1 MYGCVHE
8 TKGLGRRGFSAV
20 MITIA
25 LSTLFADHLWAQSP
39 STGALIGRTLDPSG
53 AAISGV
59 KIQIIGR
66 DTAVT
71 LSTASDEQGRFG
83 FQLLSPGNYALQ
95 AVKPSFDPLQLDD
108 INISVTE
115 TLRIE
120 LRLHLAT
127 VAQHIEVRS
136 ELSMVQTEDSALG
149 RVVYGAAVT
158 GLPLVTR
165 NYAQIAGLSP
175 GVISGVFNA
184 GELGLG
190 GIALSQISKSND
202 GIYVHGAR
210 SYNNDSQLDGIDVSD
225 VQSTGATSGGIPIPN
240 PDTIQEFKV
249 QTALYDAAYGRFGG
263 ANISV
268 VTRTGSNAFHG
279 SIFEFFRN
287 GVLNANDFFLNEAGQ
302 ARPALEQNQFGFV
315 LGGPIKTDKLFF
327 FGSYQGT
334 RQTNGLAAGQAR
346 IACTATLRTPPLT
359 NDRSPAALGKLFGG
373 MTGAL
378 GGVAVQPD
386 GSNIN
391 PVALTLLNFK
401 LPDGAY
407 LIPTP
412 QTVDPK
418 LPFASQ
424 GFSAFTEPCHFNEDQ
439 FVTNVDYLATEKSK
453 ISGRFFFAD
462 DNQQV
467 AFPGNGLNTVGNING
482 FPSPGDSAFR
492 VFSLAYTYAFSNT
505 WLNEARFGYVR
516 TGTSTEAQAP
526 FTWSDVGVTESSMNS
541 ENNLPSLNILG
552 SVSMASGF
560 PRTFTQN
567 SFEFNDNLSFIHG
580 AHDVRLGGS
589 VTRLQDN
596 LDTVGAGSFL
606 QFLSWPDFLLGL
618 NASEN
623 GSGTFSNVYASL
635 DIFGLFNREYR
646 VWEAAAFAQDDYKV
660 TRSLTLNLG
669 LRYERLGQ
677 FGDQLGRN
685 SSFDVTKSNPNPPP
699 SGSLAGY
706 IVASN
711 FPGTVPAGVVRAA
724 NTFGNYDANP
734 NTIAPRFGFAWQILP
749 NTNRLAL
756 RGGYGLY
763 YSRPTGQAFSQSVV
777 SAPFALPRLNLGPA
791 NAAAT
796 FAEPFEQPFPTPN
809 SFPMFVPYG
818 SGEPSSINTTAPN
831 FRPALIQQFGLNLQ
845 AEVYP
850 GWLLEIGYVGTQGEH
865 LQRFRSLNQALEATP
880 EDPIRGVTSDT
891 LANIPLRVPVPG
903 IAADS
908 LREAETE
915 GSSWYNGLEVSLT
928 KRLSH
933 GLQFLASY
941 TFSKTLDTDGADING
956 TSAANT
962 LTLGDQNSPAQRWG
976 RASFDRTQRF
986 VFSATWALPT
996 PSSGLESAF
1005 LGNWSLSA
1013 VATVQSGSALTIADT
1028 NSKNVYGISED
1039 RAELTG
1045 TCTKNQLVRT
1055 GSVESN
1061 LNGYFNASCFTKP
1074 PVIGTDG
1081 IGTAFGNS
1089 GTGLVNGPGQA
1100 NLDLAISK
1108 MQSLPWLHER
1118 TAVQFRAE
1126 FFNAFNH
1133 PQFANP
1139 DSNFSS
1145 PTFGVISS
1153 TSVSARV
1160 AQLALKLSF

>member
-1 MYGCVHE
+1 M
-8 TKGLGRRGFSAV
+8 R
-20 MITIA
+20 
-25 LSTLFADHLWAQSP
+25 
-39 STGALIGRTLDPSG
+39 
-53 AAISGV
+53 
-59 KIQIIGR
+59 R
-66 DTAVT
+66 DTDVT
-71 LSTASDEQGRFG
+71 LSATSDEQGRFG
-83 FQLLSPGNYALQ
+83 FQLLAPGNYGLQ

-127 VAQHIEVRS
+127 VAEHVEVRS
-136 ELSMVQTEDSALG
+136 ELSMVQTEDSALW
-149 RVVYGAAVT
+149 RVVDGAAVT

-279 SIFEFFRN
+279 SIFEFLRN

-302 ARPALEQNQFGFV
+302 ARPALQQNQFGFA
-315 LGGPIKTDKLFF
+315 LGGPIKKDKLFF

-334 RQTNGLAAGQAR
+334 RQTNGVAAGQAR

-359 NDRSPAALGKLFGG
+359 NDRTPAALGKLFGG

-391 PVALTLLNFK
+391 PVALTLLNFR

-439 FVTNVDYLATEKSK
+439 FVTNVDYLPTEKSK

-467 AFPGNGLNTVGNING
+467 AFPGNGFNTVGNING
-482 FPSPGDSAFR
+482 FPSPGNSGFR
-492 VFSLAYTYAFSNT
+492 VFSLAYTYAFSSA
-505 WLNEARFGYVR
+505 WLNELRFGYVR
-516 TGTSTEAQAP
+516 TRTSTQAETP
-526 FTWSDVGVTESSMNS
+526 FSWSDVGVAEGTMNS

-567 SFEFNDNLSFIHG
+567 SFEFDDSLSFVHG
-580 AHDVRLGGS
+580 AHNVRLGGS
-589 VTRLQDN
+589 LTRLQDN

-635 DIFGLFNREYR
+635 DIFGLVNREYR
-646 VWEAAAFAQDDYKV
+646 VWEAAAFAQDNYKV

-711 FPGTVPAGVVRAA
+711 FPGIVPAGVVRAD
-724 NTFGNYDANP
+724 NTFGN
-734 NTIAPRFGFAWQILP
+734 
-749 NTNRLAL
+749 
-756 RGGYGLY
+756 
-763 YSRPTGQAFSQSVV
+763 
-777 SAPFALPRLNLGPA
+777 
-791 NAAAT
+791 
-796 FAEPFEQPFPTPN
+796 
-809 SFPMFVPYG
+809 
-818 SGEPSSINTTAPN
+818 
-831 FRPALIQQFGLNLQ
+831 
-845 AEVYP
+845 
-850 GWLLEIGYVGTQGEH
+850 
-865 LQRFRSLNQALEATP
+865 
-880 EDPIRGVTSDT
+880 
-891 LANIPLRVPVPG
+891 
-903 IAADS
+903 
-908 LREAETE
+908 
-915 GSSWYNGLEVSLT
+915 
-928 KRLSH
+928 
-933 GLQFLASY
+933 
-941 TFSKTLDTDGADING
+941 
-956 TSAANT
+956 
-962 LTLGDQNSPAQRWG
+962 
-976 RASFDRTQRF
+976 
-986 VFSATWALPT
+986 
-996 PSSGLESAF
+996 
-1005 LGNWSLSA
+1005 
-1013 VATVQSGSALTIADT
+1013 
-1028 NSKNVYGISED
+1028 
-1039 RAELTG
+1039 
-1045 TCTKNQLVRT
+1045 
-1055 GSVESN
+1055 
-1061 LNGYFNASCFTKP
+1061 
-1074 PVIGTDG
+1074 
-1081 IGTAFGNS
+1081 
-1089 GTGLVNGPGQA
+1089 
-1100 NLDLAISK
+1100 
-1108 MQSLPWLHER
+1108 
-1118 TAVQFRAE
+1118 
-1126 FFNAFNH
+1126 
-1133 PQFANP
+1133 
-1139 DSNFSS
+1139 
-1145 PTFGVISS
+1145 
-1153 TSVSARV
+1153 
-1160 AQLALKLSF
+1160 